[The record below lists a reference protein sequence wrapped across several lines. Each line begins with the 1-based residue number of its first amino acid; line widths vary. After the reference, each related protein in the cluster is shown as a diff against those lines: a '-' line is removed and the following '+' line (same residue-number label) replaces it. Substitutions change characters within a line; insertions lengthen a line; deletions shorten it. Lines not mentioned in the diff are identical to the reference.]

1 MFRAAS
7 RFGAQQVVKTQ
18 RRHAGGWFKK
28 NIRVEENAGLR
39 EISYR
44 TWEFDAASMA
54 RLFFY
59 GVVPSALI
67 YSLVVEENVRACRMC
82 WSFRHLQFFFVQQVL
97 TPFLPRLLRLFVF
110 CAREQVIK
118 NDQIGRHVLY
128 GIVPKSAD
136 EN

>member
-1 MFRAAS
+1 MFRAVS

-67 YSLVVEENVRACRMC
+67 YSLVVEENVRACAGLTATC
-82 WSFRHLQFFFVQQVL
+82 GFFCVQQVL

-110 CAREQVIK
+110 CMREQVIK